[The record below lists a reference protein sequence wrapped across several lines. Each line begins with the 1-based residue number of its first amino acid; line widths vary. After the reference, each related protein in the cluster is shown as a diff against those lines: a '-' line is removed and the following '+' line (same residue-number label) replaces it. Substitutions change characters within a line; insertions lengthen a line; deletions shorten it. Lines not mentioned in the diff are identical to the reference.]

1 MGNRDKKKPGSLQ
14 PGHNGHNLEALYSN
28 KSHLTFFW
36 VLWATHKPLFQVH
49 RPGPISQSRWVTCQ
63 IHTPHSPLTDTH
75 QALLTQPE
83 ELLDLLR
90 QEKLRTAHGT
100 ANLL

>member
-1 MGNRDKKKPGSLQ
+1 MGDKDEEKHRPLQ
-14 PGHNGHNLEALYSN
+14 PEHNGPSLEAQYAN
-28 KSHLTFFW
+28 KSHPTFW
-36 VLWATHKPLFQVH
+36 VLWATYNPPFQVH
-49 RPGPISQSRWVTCQ
+49 RPSPISQSRWVTCQ
-63 IHTPHSPLTDTH
+63 IHIPRCPLTNTH